1 MISQIEPARLV
12 ESDLDMNAEL
22 KSGSTLGHYELLTRI
37 GRGGMASVWVAREK
51 APVSGK
57 QRLVAVKAMLPEL
70 ARHSDFRAMFL
81 GEGQIVRSIDHPNV
95 VKVHEVSEDRGILY
109 MAMEWV
115 EGDSLRALIKE
126 AKRRRAIPA
135 EMAVKIIADTA
146 AGLHAAHELRGWDGE
161 LRNIVHC
168 DISPHNILVG
178 LDGQAKLVDF
188 GVANATAHTELEGN
202 ERIKGKFGYM
212 SPEQASAGKIDR
224 RSDVFALGI
233 VLYELTTGERLF
245 RGDDAAHTLE
255 LVKSGPIPAPQEV
268 YAKYPASLAAIVKRA
283 LSRNLNERFQ
293 TAAEFRDALEQYLKD
308 ERIMVSPA
316 GVGQLVKRV
325 LGPRIEQQRQALRD
339 ALTVADGMVVTGL
352 VPEHPAV
359 PERSASDRLS
369 GHFGM
374 HSEPPTSGSQYSNS
388 RTGTTPHPQTL
399 DRGQARRA
407 GFLPLFAAI
416 GGLAAAGSAIFW
428 ASHRPGPMPL
438 ITTHLERPT
447 HQAASNSS
455 RRDDTGPIGVNI
467 DSLPIAAVPTTPD
480 PEAMSNALAGR
491 RPAGTLPANP
501 QAGSATTA
509 AAAATRPSKD
519 LGREPDE
526 VENPYKTK
534 ELAAATAAP
543 STTATPPPAPVEVV
557 PPDQRSPLNRGA
569 ALAALG
575 SAAASAAACKRP
587 DGPSGSGSASVT
599 FSSDGPVKAVTVSA
613 PFAGTAVG
621 QCVATVF
628 RSAHVPPF
636 SGSSITLPKSF
647 QIPQ

>member
-1 MISQIEPARLV
+1 
-12 ESDLDMNAEL
+12 MNAEL
-22 KSGSTLGHYELLTRI
+22 KSGSTLGHYELLTRL

-81 GEGQIVRSIDHPNV
+81 EEGQIVRAIDHPNV

-115 EGDSLRALIKE
+115 EGDSLRTVIKE

-168 DISPHNILVG
+168 DVSPHNILVG

-188 GVANATAHTELEGN
+188 GVANATAHSVIDAEDK
-202 ERIKGKFGYM
+202 IKGKFGYM
-212 SPEQASAGKIDR
+212 SPEQASAGKVDR

-233 VLYELTTGERLF
+233 VLFELTTGERLF
-245 RGDDAAHTLE
+245 RGDNPAHTLD
-255 LVKSGPIPAPQEV
+255 LVKNGRIPAPKEV
-268 YAKYPASLAAIVKRA
+268 YAKYPDGLAAVVKRA
-283 LSRNLNERFQ
+283 LARNVNERFQ
-293 TAAEFRDALEQYLKD
+293 TAAEFRDALEHYLKD

-325 LGPRIEQQRQALRD
+325 LGSRIEQQRQALRE
-339 ALTVADGMVVTGL
+339 ALVAADGTVANGL
-352 VPEHPAV
+352 VPDQSAA
-359 PERSASDRLS
+359 PERSTSGVSSARLGS
-369 GHFGM
+369 P
-374 HSEPPTSGSQYSNS
+374 SEPPTSTSQFSSS
-388 RTGTTPHPQTL
+388 RTGTPRPQTL
-399 DRGQARRA
+399 DRDQARKA

-416 GGLAAAGSAIFW
+416 GGLAAAASEIFW
-428 ASHRPGPMPL
+428 VTHRAGPNAL
-438 ITTHLERPT
+438 ITTNLGNCSR
-447 HQAASNSS
+447 QAVTSGAPRNDSE
-455 RRDDTGPIGVNI
+455 GPVGVNI
-467 DSLPIAAVPTTPD
+467 DTLPMADGTTGPSAD
-480 PEAMSNALAGR
+480 AMSNALTGHRAAQAAAV
-491 RPAGTLPANP
+491 PARAAAANKDNKDPGLPANP
-501 QAGSATTA
+501 YKATKEAAPAATPDPEPAAPAVVTPPA
-509 AAAATRPSKD
+509 AAIPPGERP
-519 LGREPDE
+519 
-526 VENPYKTK
+526 
-534 ELAAATAAP
+534 
-543 STTATPPPAPVEVV
+543 
-557 PPDQRSPLNRGA
+557 PLSRGA

-575 SAAASAAACKRP
+575 TAAAAAASCKRP
-587 DGPSGSGSASVT
+587 DGPTGPGSASVT
-599 FSSDGPVKAVTVSA
+599 FSPDGPVKSVSVSA
-613 PFAGTAVG
+613 PFAGTPVG

-628 RSAHVPPF
+628 RGAHVPPF